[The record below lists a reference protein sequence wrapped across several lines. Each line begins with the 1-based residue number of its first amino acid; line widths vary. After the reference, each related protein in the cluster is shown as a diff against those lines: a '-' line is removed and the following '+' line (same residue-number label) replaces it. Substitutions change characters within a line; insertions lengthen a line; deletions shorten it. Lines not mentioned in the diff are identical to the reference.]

1 MTVWQLTLHLFNFVL
16 PALFMALLMP
26 WAGRW
31 VIGSGG
37 WPLKRRMG
45 VHALLGFSV
54 LVAGL
59 VVHGNDGKMSTYM
72 ALVLVCATGEW
83 LMLRGWKRR

>member
-16 PALFMALLMP
+16 PALFMAFLMP

-31 VIGSGG
+31 VIGSDG

-45 VHALLGFSV
+45 VHALLGFAV

-72 ALVLVCATGEW
+72 ALVLVCATSEW
-83 LMLRGWKRR
+83 FMQRGWKRR

>member
-31 VIGSGG
+31 VIGAGG

-59 VVHGNDGKMSTYM
+59 VVHGNDGKMSTYL
-72 ALVLVCATGEW
+72 ALVLVSATGEW
-83 LMLRGWKRR
+83 LMQRGWKRP